1 MQTSGLPAMRALA
14 LYRAANIPCC
24 GPADGIALRR
34 YPGPGRRSPPAR
46 WVVPSTA
53 GGGSDLATRIVAQTI
68 APVMHRNIVVDNKP
82 GGATILATQDVAKA
96 RADGATLLTAGQGML
111 VLNPALYR
119 KLPYDVG
126 RDFTLVTSLVKLPV
140 VLVTNPALPMNT
152 LPEFIAW
159 IKAGQGKATYASV
172 GAGSPHHLSAE
183 LMLDRVQASAVHAPY
198 KGTLPALQDV
208 AGGQVDFM
216 MADLSAAVPLIRAG
230 RLRAIALPAEQRSA
244 VLPDVPT
251 FAQAGLP
258 GFTAF
263 AWQGVVVPAGTPAAS
278 VDKLN
283 AAITAALKDPAVVRQ
298 MQELGL
304 EPMGDTRA
312 GFAEFVERERVK
324 WGALIRAHKIVLD

>member
-1 MQTSGLPAMRALA
+1 MQTSACPPCARSLSIARQTFRAAVLLTASLCGVTQALA
-14 LYRAANIPCC
+14 
-24 GPADGIALRR
+24 AD
-34 YPGPGRRSPPAR
+34 PPAR

-82 GGATILATQDVAKA
+82 GGATILAAQDVAKA

-324 WGALIRAHKIVLD
+324 WGALIRAHKIALD

>member
-1 MQTSGLPAMRALA
+1 MQASACPPSARSPSIVRQTFRAAVLLTAALCGVTQALA
-14 LYRAANIPCC
+14 AD
-24 GPADGIALRR
+24 PA
-34 YPGPGRRSPPAR
+34 AR
-46 WVVPSTA
+46 WVVPYTA
-53 GGGSDLATRIVAQTI
+53 GGGSDLATRIVAQKI
-68 APVMHRNIVVDNKP
+68 APVMRQNIVVDNKP
-82 GGATILATQDVAKA
+82 GGATILAAQDVAKA
-96 RADGATLLTAGQGML
+96 RADGATLLTAGQGTL

-119 KLPYDVG
+119 KLPYDAS

-140 VLVTNPALPMNT
+140 VLVTSPALPAKT
-152 LPEFIAW
+152 LPQFIAW
-159 IKAGQGKATYASV
+159 LKAAQGKASYASV
-172 GAGSPHHLSAE
+172 GTGSPHHLSAE

-198 KGTLPALQDV
+198 KGTPPALQDV

-216 MADLSAAVPLIRAG
+216 MADLSAALPLIRAG
-230 RLRAIALPAEQRSA
+230 RLHAIALPAEQRLA

-251 FAQAGLP
+251 FAEAGLA

-263 AWQGVVVPAGTPAAS
+263 AWQGVVLPAGTPAAS

-283 AAITAALKDPAVVRQ
+283 AAIAAALKDPAVVRQ

-312 GFAEFVERERVK
+312 GFAEFVERERAK